1 MKVWNINWVDE
12 DGNDNVGTA
21 LFASLELAELY
32 LRVMLNPMV
41 EKGFD
46 GNTYTIGELGV
57 VTEL

>member
-12 DGNDNVGTA
+12 DGNRNVGTA
-21 LFASLELAELY
+21 LFAELELAELY
-32 LRVMLNPMV
+32 LARILQPMV

-46 GNTYTIGELGV
+46 SNTYTIGELGV

>member
-1 MKVWNINWVDE
+1 
-12 DGNDNVGTA
+12 

-46 GNTYTIGELGV
+46 GNTYTIGELVV